1 MKRIAL
7 IILSLS
13 LLCQAAAAQQTWF
26 CSEAGTRLTY
36 VQKDAAGALQNGTM
50 QYAVRDVQ
58 KSGSVT
64 RIGYDVIVTDVAG
77 ASKTFTGSC
86 AQTDGKSFTQ
96 DAGAFMGQFG
106 SGLDVK
112 GGAPAIPETPS
123 VGAGAEDCSIVIDAL
138 MADARYSN
146 IRFTRHEQVTTL
158 AGTFDCWCLEYDV
171 KGTVAFISIDTKV
184 EQWMAKGVGDVK
196 VVTKSKNGKVQNIK
210 ELVNIVK

>member
-58 KSGSVT
+58 QTGSVT

-106 SGLDVK
+106 TGLDVK

-123 VGAGAEDCSIVIDAL
+123 VGAAAEDCSIVIDAL

-146 IRFTRHEQVTTL
+146 IRFTKSN
-158 AGTFDCWCLEYDV
+158 AP
-171 KGTVAFISIDTKV
+171 
-184 EQWMAKGVGDVK
+184 GDGPILILSA
-196 VVTKSKNGKVQNIK
+196 TAPRIAQR
-210 ELVNIVK
+210 ELVVEHLRDLDYVRYLEDF